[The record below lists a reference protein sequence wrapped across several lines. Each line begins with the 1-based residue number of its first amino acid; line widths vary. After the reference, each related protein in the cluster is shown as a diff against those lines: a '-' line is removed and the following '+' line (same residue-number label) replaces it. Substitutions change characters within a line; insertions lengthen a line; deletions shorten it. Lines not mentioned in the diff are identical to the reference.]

1 MLLTAMQM
9 TSVPDVS
16 ENLAQIERLLQQHQ
30 QTFDTQSEHL
40 VVLPECCL
48 YFGGSDKQQSQIAE
62 PLSDAADN
70 CMQTQLAAL
79 ARQYQCFLLAGSVPV
94 KSPLANKFYANSLL
108 YSPDGKLI
116 ADYQKLH
123 LFDVNVDDGTR
134 QYRESNLTEA
144 GTKLSCVNIAGI
156 QVGLAICYDLRFP
169 ELFRAYRQLGAKVI
183 CVPSAFTRVTGEAHW
198 FALLKAR
205 AIENQVYI
213 VAAAQQ
219 GVHANGRETFGH
231 AMIVDPWGE
240 CTVFAGA
247 GEGFASLQFDA
258 DFLETVRRNIPV
270 NEHNRFIVD
279 LKSD

>member
-16 ENLAQIERLLQQHQ
+16 ENLVQIERLLQQHQ
-30 QTFDTQSEHL
+30 QTVDTQSEHL
-40 VVLPECCL
+40 VVMPECCL

-62 PLSDAADN
+62 TLGDAADN
-70 CMQTQLAAL
+70 HMQTQLAAL

-94 KSPLANKFYANSLL
+94 KSPVANKFYASSLL
-108 YSPDGKLI
+108 YSPDGRLL

-144 GTKLSCVNIAGI
+144 GTKLSCVNISGI

-240 CTVFAGA
+240 CSVFEGA

-258 DFLETVRRNIPV
+258 DFVETVRRNIPV
-270 NEHNRFIVD
+270 NDHNRFAVN
-279 LKSD
+279 LKAD